1 MKFIYW
7 NKSSSLKHT
16 KYSKPHCSH
25 SHWMLTIQGVASVS
39 LWRCVFCQLHPL
51 SEKDA
56 SLSFPLAPVP
66 TPHDNTHAH
75 KHIILIRIPSLTSFF
90 GWFSGFWVQL
100 LLPAFLSLLSLFL
113 AKKCQ
118 AICLPTL
125 YFSSL
130 FNYCII
136 ILRLFLPSLV
146 EWAPEECTRP
156 SLCFSINDNQFLVDG
171 RSVVSFGV
179 NGWVGWSRLVW
190 GRTIIVFLECP
201 FLNSISINSLCLL
214 LRWNGW
220 ELVQKASLI
229 VP

>member
-1 MKFIYW
+1 MLCFLPVAPSEWEGCLPVFSFSASPYPSW
-7 NKSSSLKHT
+7 QHT
-16 KYSKPHCSH
+16 C
-25 SHWMLTIQGVASVS
+25 TQ
-39 LWRCVFCQLHPL
+39 
-51 SEKDA
+51 
-56 SLSFPLAPVP
+56 
-66 TPHDNTHAH
+66 THNPY
-75 KHIILIRIPSLTSFF
+75 RIPSLTSFF
-90 GWFSGFWVQL
+90 GWFSGFSVQL
-100 LLPAFLSLLSLFL
+100 LLPAFLSLLSLLL

-136 ILRLFLPSLV
+136 ILHLFLPSLV

-156 SLCFSINDNQFLVDG
+156 SLCFSINDKQLLVDG
-171 RSVVSFGV
+171 RSVVSSGV